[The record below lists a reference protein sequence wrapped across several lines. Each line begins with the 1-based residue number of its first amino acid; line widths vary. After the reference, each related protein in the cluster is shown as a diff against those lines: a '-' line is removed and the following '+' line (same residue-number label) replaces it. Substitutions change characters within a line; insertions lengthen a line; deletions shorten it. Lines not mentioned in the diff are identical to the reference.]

1 MNFIFQNQSAQI
13 AMILI
18 GAFFAISIAALG
30 SAYGC
35 GVAAASAIG
44 SWKKCYIQGKSAPFQ
59 LAILTGVPM
68 SQTIYGLILMLM
80 IANKATMSTAYA
92 WPACLIIGVLG
103 GLAIALSAIFQGRA
117 AAGACDAFVE
127 SGQGFVNYLLA
138 LGVVE
143 TIAIFVMVFAILLL
157 GKVVPATQLS
167 AQCVSTTIASFMA

>member
-1 MNFIFQNQSAQI
+1 MINPSTQI
-13 AMILI
+13 ALVQT
-18 GAFFAISIAALG
+18 GAFCAISIAALG

-44 SWKKCYIQGKSAPFQ
+44 SWKKCYVQGKSAPFQ

-80 IANKATMSTAYA
+80 LSNKAVANTAYS
-92 WPACLIIGVLG
+92 WPACLVIGIFG
-103 GLAIALSAIFQGRA
+103 GMAIALSAAFQGRA

-138 LGVVE
+138 LGVV
-143 TIAIFVMVFAILLL
+143 
-157 GKVVPATQLS
+157 
-167 AQCVSTTIASFMA
+167 